1 MEDAN
6 CFWRRISLSAI
17 LLILQQSSLL
27 IDDGSL
33 YVSALS
39 LPSTSSISSRRITNK
54 EVTFQQEPDMEAY
67 SNGFQSVTQELSH
80 MNTVVES
87 LPDDLVGT
95 YYRSGPAMFTAGSI
109 PPQGYSAVNPKE
121 KPVADDDVAVNN
133 PGNDYP
139 LPMYRH
145 HLQPGLNKKRRNTSN
160 TRSVFWGK
168 RLLTM
173 WEGGLPHK
181 IDALSLSTTGKSQLG
196 GVLPEDAPFSGK
208 AAYDANLDRMLFYS
222 NVQDSGSSELRVFE
236 FDNKFKLVGN
246 KDEQQSHKLEGL
258 ALLNDFAVTKN
269 YSIFVKPP
277 VETNM
282 FPFMM
287 SKDPSKSAKLDQN
300 GQSSLYIVPRTGV
313 GSPLKSVPIPVDNEA
328 SDVDLH
334 FCNAY
339 EEGKF
344 IVFDAIRSNVSEK
357 RKSFSVWPWASS
369 LGDYSNCVSKK
380 SLWRYRYNL
389 TTDTVEKELLC
400 DTDCNFGVINPEY
413 SAKKH
418 RYIYANVGGL
428 GKDVAPP
435 QGIAKL
441 DCESKT
447 IEQWIPEPHEFS
459 GEPMF
464 ARKNNVEGTDVNEDE
479 GYILSILF
487 NGKKNE
493 SEMIVLNAQDVKSGP
508 IARIPLGIGI
518 PHGLFGCFVSDEMAS
533 WSADELER
541 RAKLA
546 EKMEKKGNRWN
557 EVKSDFSGLGLRLD
571 DFDEVFGDL
580 L

>member
-1 MEDAN
+1 MKDAN
-6 CFWRRISLSAI
+6 WFWRRISLSAI

-67 SNGFQSVTQELSH
+67 SKGFQSVTQELSH

-121 KPVADDDVAVNN
+121 KPVADGVDPERMVRHPFDGDGAIVAVTFHPGNETCAASATVRYRFVKTIAFENERKKGKKLYSGMDSTRLDDDVAVNN

-339 EEGKF
+339 EEGEF

-389 TTDTVEKELLC
+389 TTGTVEKELLC

-447 IEQWIPEPHEFS
+447 IEVSFRLDIGLNLTFFMFLTECFFIFITFS
-459 GEPMF
+459 NGF
-464 ARKNNVEGTDVNEDE
+464 
-479 GYILSILF
+479 LSLTNF
-487 NGKKNE
+487 QV
-493 SEMIVLNAQDVKSGP
+493 SQCSL
-508 IARIPLGIGI
+508 ARI
-518 PHGLFGCFVSDEMAS
+518 M
-533 WSADELER
+533 
-541 RAKLA
+541 
-546 EKMEKKGNRWN
+546 
-557 EVKSDFSGLGLRLD
+557 
-571 DFDEVFGDL
+571 
-580 L
+580 